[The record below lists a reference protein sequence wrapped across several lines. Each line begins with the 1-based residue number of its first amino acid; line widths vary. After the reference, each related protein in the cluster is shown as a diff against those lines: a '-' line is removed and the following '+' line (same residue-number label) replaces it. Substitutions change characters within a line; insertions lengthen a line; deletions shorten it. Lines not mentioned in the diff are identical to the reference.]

1 MQATGL
7 IIFKDFSERWVVKK
21 NKQINKT
28 MEAAEKSLLNASD
41 LCSIEISKIKD
52 IHPWGN
58 ISKNVH
64 PIWLLKKLWV
74 LKQLKNLSVYHFLT
88 TQFSDILKIC

>member
-1 MQATGL
+1 
-7 IIFKDFSERWVVKK
+7 
-21 NKQINKT
+21 

-64 PIWLLKKLWV
+64 PI
-74 LKQLKNLSVYHFLT
+74 
-88 TQFSDILKIC
+88 